1 MNLTWIKTFNIIF
14 LKYKNNIF
22 YPAIISFLLIGVG
35 LFIFALN
42 GIGTLLHFD
51 EWVGRG
57 LYPGLALAYGADLY
71 EPFKGPH
78 ITLYGAG
85 TALFYAP
92 AAIASTPQIAIW
104 ISFLLNISTL
114 LFSIGYL
121 LNRLLSS
128 LFPKILERSISI
140 IALLIISISILAID
154 PTTEGV
160 LRVHSDLPA
169 FFFLLSSLCFFDA
182 YLRKPDRLLIL
193 SSCFCLSLS
202 VWAKAPTLPATLFP
216 VIYFVSGKQY
226 RQALSSIVYL
236 LVAFFVTSIIVF
248 CFYGYEDTITILYK
262 HLKANLWSDRN
273 TLFYGKSTLVQMS
286 YIEAIPLLFRFFV
299 MYLAEYW
306 YIFFHSILCTFFT
319 WSTFSREPK
328 HYILKNLCIIYILT
342 LPACLAALAH
352 YGSVHNSLLFANA
365 IGILIF
371 IFSFISIGSTIFS
384 SKKYLIVLT
393 IIAPLCTLPLVRIS
407 KSAPNNTL
415 SSPQQQAFDYLKSG
429 KDDVY
434 FGWYPIAHILHSGK
448 APTSIEVP
456 IHLSESMPKDVDF
469 SINHFPEGSKYLAT
483 CHVGYGGNIL
493 QQYLGNLDEVS
504 SPLELSEW
512 RLFEIRDRKTP

>member
-1 MNLTWIKTFNIIF
+1 M
-14 LKYKNNIF
+14 
-22 YPAIISFLLIGVG
+22 IGVA
-35 LFIFALN
+35 LFIYALN

-92 AAIASTPQIAIW
+92 TAIASTPQIAIW

-140 IALLIISISILAID
+140 IALFIISISILVIE

-160 LRVHSDLPA
+160 LRTHADLPA
-169 FFFLLSSLCFFDA
+169 FFFLLASLCFFDA

-193 SSCFCLSLS
+193 SSCLCLSLS

-216 VIYFVSGKQY
+216 VIYFASCKQY
-226 RQALSSIVYL
+226 RQALNFIVYL
-236 LVAFFVTSIIVF
+236 LVAFSVTSIIVF
-248 CFYGYEDTITILYK
+248 CLYGYEDTITILYK

-286 YIEAIPLLFRFFV
+286 YVEAIPLLFRFFV

-306 YIFFHSILCTFFT
+306 YIFFYSILCTFFT

-371 IFSFISIGSTIFS
+371 IFSFVSFGTTMFS
-384 SKKYLIVLT
+384 SKKHLIILT
-393 IIAPLCTLPLVRIS
+393 IIAPLSTLPLVRIS
-407 KSAPNNTL
+407 KTAPNNTL

-456 IHLSESMPKDVDF
+456 MHLSESMPKDFDF

-483 CHVGYGGNIL
+483 CYVGYGRTLL
-493 QQYLGNLDEVS
+493 QQYLGTLDEVS

-512 RLFEIRDRKTP
+512 RLFEIRDRKTR